1 MVTLY
6 KRKNFKIYAS
16 VSEDNGYI
24 IVNTK
29 KPFEQGHSHV
39 NDYKLAKHIID
50 LAINHRVP
58 NKDKTFIIDSLIR
71 LTSDRDYI
79 KKLKYTKSLTKR

>member
-29 KPFEQGHSHV
+29 KPFEKGHSHV

-50 LAINHRVP
+50 LAINYRVP
-58 NKDKTFIIDSLIR
+58 NKEKTFIIDSLIR
-71 LTSDRDYI
+71 LTSDKDYI
-79 KKLKYTKSLTKR
+79 KKLKYTKSLTKK